1 MDKIEFRTA
10 DGTKCQGYLF
20 TWEGLSFGL
29 SKNYTN
35 TSSGW
40 SVFELQTGCSV
51 TNKRSSTRKAAI
63 EDATELLDSKGVQ
76 AVRKRL
82 REIFAERGNT
92 KVNGRIKTAHC
103 TAADN
108 RLKTLCGRIKSQY
121 CLPVK
126 YFRYA
131 KRPCKT
137 CRRLAKKGKPG
148 DYAYTQHQ

>member
-1 MDKIEFRTA
+1 MDKIEFAAA
-10 DGTKCQGYLF
+10 DGTKCRGYLF

-29 SKNYTN
+29 TKNHTN
-35 TSSGW
+35 SSSGW

-63 EDATELLDSKGVQ
+63 EEATELLDSKGAT

-92 KVNGRIKTAHC
+92 KKNGRIITSHC

-108 RLKTLCGRIKSQY
+108 MLKTLCGRIKNEY
-121 CLPVK
+121 CLPIK
-126 YFRYA
+126 YFSYA
-131 KRPCKT
+131 KRPCKK
-137 CRRLAKKGKPG
+137 CQKLAQKKKPRK
-148 DYAYTQHQ
+148 

>member
-20 TWEGLSFGL
+20 KWQSLSFGL
-29 SKNYTN
+29 TKNHTN
-35 TSSGW
+35 SSSGW

-51 TNKRSSTRKAAI
+51 TNKRASTRNEAI
-63 EDATELLDSKGVQ
+63 NEATEILDNKGAA

-92 KVNGRIKTAHC
+92 KKNGRIKTAHC

-108 RLKTLCGRIKSQY
+108 MLKTLCGRIKNEY
-121 CLPVK
+121 CLPIK
-126 YFRYA
+126 YFDYA
-131 KRPCKT
+131 KRPCKK
-137 CRRLAKKGKPG
+137 CQKLAQKKKPRK
-148 DYAYTQHQ
+148 